1 MDLSILDG
9 HMWEPHIRGAA
20 AFAISLE
27 EQGVNPDFQ
36 ADYPQVI
43 KAANRIAQVDVRGLR
58 TRPVSGRIDEH
69 KLPRGG
75 APSLRLDADVQSP
88 SIYRALRFFVVL
100 DCLHNPR
107 RLSALGGCDGA
118 WENGQGRGHEKPD
131 RQPR

>member
-20 AFAISLE
+20 ASAISLE

-43 KAANRIAQVDVRGLR
+43 KAAHRIAQVDVRVLR
-58 TRPVSGRIDEH
+58 TRPVPGRIDEH

-75 APSLRLDADVQSP
+75 APSIGLDSDVQS
-88 SIYRALRFFVVL
+88 
-100 DCLHNPR
+100 
-107 RLSALGGCDGA
+107 LGCGGA
-118 WENGQGRGHEKPD
+118 WENGQGRGDEKAD